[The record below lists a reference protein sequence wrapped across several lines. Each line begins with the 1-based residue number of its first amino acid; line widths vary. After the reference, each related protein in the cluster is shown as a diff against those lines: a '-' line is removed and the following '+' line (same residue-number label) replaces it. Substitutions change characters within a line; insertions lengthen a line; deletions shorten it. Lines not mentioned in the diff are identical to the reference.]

1 MDHSEVRKTS
11 TMLQHFCQIGDHSDK
26 GFAADASLEAKFV
39 EAEGVRGSRQDFKN
53 ISGSC

>member
-39 EAEGVRGSRQDFKN
+39 EAEGVRGSR
-53 ISGSC
+53 